1 MINRKVFL
9 LLVAVSILLLNGCAS
24 YPQHE
29 VSNVEA
35 MPDVTK
41 YKNKPTVFID
51 FRFLR
56 GTPDDENA
64 TESSAAKDKLV
75 AIVDEAVNESG
86 LFETV
91 TFDEFEKDKM
101 GYTIRM
107 DYYNYGDEGAA
118 AVSGF
123 LTGFTLGIIPGA
135 ATDNYTLKVSIED
148 KQGKVLA
155 QTNNK
160 DSISTWLGIWFI
172 PVMSN
177 TPEIAIN
184 TTLRNQVRSA
194 LKQLFE
200 DNKLKYSG
208 VNSFFT
214 GELMVSEN
222 SDFTRIT
229 Y

>member
-1 MINRKVFL
+1 MKNNKVFL
-9 LLVAVSILLLNGCAS
+9 SLVAVSILFINGCAS

-29 VSNVEA
+29 LSNVDV

-56 GTPDDENA
+56 GAPDDEKA
-64 TESSAAKDKLV
+64 TEFSSVKDKLIS
-75 AIVDEAVNESG
+75 IVDEAVNESG

-101 GYTIRM
+101 NYTIRM
-107 DYYNYGDEGAA
+107 DYYNHGDEGAA

-123 LTGFTLGIIPGA
+123 LTGFTLGIIPGS

-148 KQGKVLA
+148 KQGKVIA
-155 QTNNK
+155 QANNK

-214 GELMVSEN
+214 GELLVSEYN
-222 SDFTRIT
+222 DFSRIT